1 VEDHQG
7 SRREELG
14 QMPAAKL
21 PKLVLSVEVAGV
33 LLPVVVEAAGMVL
46 AVGVAV
52 AASTRYGVFVIWN

>member
-1 VEDHQG
+1 
-7 SRREELG
+7 
-14 QMPAAKL
+14 MPAAKL
-21 PKLVLSVEVAGV
+21 PKLVLSVEVSGV